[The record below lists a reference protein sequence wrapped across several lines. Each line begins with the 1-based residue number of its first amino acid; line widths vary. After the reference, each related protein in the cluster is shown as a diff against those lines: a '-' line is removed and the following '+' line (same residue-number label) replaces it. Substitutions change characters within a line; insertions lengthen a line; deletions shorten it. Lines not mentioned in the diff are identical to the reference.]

1 MDRNRASVQDELA
14 DLKEGLRLVSGG
26 CEATSCELAGGR
38 SLQLSSRYV
47 CGKCLADQRAS
58 GPQADARAEAL
69 EAEIESRDAELAVAA
84 GKLAQMAGLMQQ
96 VDALNKQARMGWA
109 AGGRSRAV
117 EACN

>member
-1 MDRNRASVQDELA
+1 M
-14 DLKEGLRLVSGG
+14 
-26 CEATSCELAGGR
+26 EATSCEVAGRR

-47 CGKCLADQRAS
+47 CPKCLADQRAS

-96 VDALNKQARMGWA
+96 VDALNKQARKGWA
-109 AGGRSRAV
+109 AGLWVAAV
-117 EACN
+117 LWTCPAESAVLGKLS